1 MLRAFFNSLSKSA
14 WAKRM
19 VTNWGFAWRTA
30 SRFVAGETIR
40 DAVGVLRALNARGI
54 TGSLDHLGENTRS
67 PEEAAQAADEVLALL
82 SAVGRPATGASDGIH
97 ANVSVKLSQLGLLL
111 DEGLCRENLR
121 KILTAAQSL
130 GAFVRLDMEDT
141 TLTQATLDT
150 YLWARRQGFDNLG
163 VVIQAYLY
171 RSEADLKML
180 GEIGA
185 RVRLCKGAYREP
197 PEVAFPRKQD
207 VDANYDRLAELLMQN
222 ALAQGAPLVSPDGR
236 IPPIPAI
243 ATHDPQRIQFAQET
257 ARRLGLPQGAVEYQ
271 MLYGIR
277 RDLQDS
283 LAAQDYPTRVYV
295 PYGDYWY
302 PYLMRRLAERP
313 ANVWFFLS
321 NFFRR

>member
-1 MLRAFFNSLSKSA
+1 MLRAFFNSLSKAA

-19 VTNWGFAWRTA
+19 VSNWGFAWRSA
-30 SRFVAGETIR
+30 SQFVAGESIG
-40 DAVGVLRALNARGI
+40 DAMQVLDALNAQGI
-54 TGSLDHLGENTRS
+54 SGSLDHLGENTRS
-67 PEEAAQAADEVLALL
+67 PEEAIRAADEVLALL
-82 SAVGRPATGASDGIH
+82 QAIARPGAHAQLGMR

-111 DEGLCRENLR
+111 DEDLCRQNLQ
-121 KILTAAQSL
+121 KILESAQDL
-130 GAFVRLDMEDT
+130 RAFVRLDMEDS

-150 YLWARRQGFDNLG
+150 YLWARRQSFDNLG

-185 RVRLCKGAYREP
+185 KVRLCKGAYREP
-197 PEVAFPRKQD
+197 PEVAFSRKQD
-207 VDANYDRLAELLMQN
+207 VDANFDHLCELLMQN
-222 ALAQGAPLVSPDGR
+222 ALAQGAPEASSDGR

-257 ARRLGLPQGAVEYQ
+257 AKRLRLPKNALEFQ

-277 RDLQDS
+277 RDLQGS
-283 LAAQDYPTRVYV
+283 LAAQGFPTRVYV

-313 ANVWFFLS
+313 ANVWFFLT
-321 NFFRR
+321 NFLRR